1 MRVEGGRRKAV
12 AAAVLAALAGL
23 SWLTMEP
30 GRPRWLVL
38 ILLAGFALRILLA
51 GSGSDSRAGGGSL
64 YDRIDGG

>member
-12 AAAVLAALAGL
+12 AFAVLAVLAGL
-23 SWLTMEP
+23 GWLTMEP

-51 GSGSDSRAGGGSL
+51 GSRGDSQARGGSL
-64 YDRIDGG
+64 YDRSDGG